1 MNSIGLV
8 YGNVELCRNGFGM
21 ELQVFFGFENLG
33 SECSVEMLLWVFGLW
48 NFIYSLVDYCWFL

>member
-33 SECSVEMLLWVFGLW
+33 FECSMEMLLWVFDGW
-48 NFIYSLVDYCWFL
+48 DFIYSLVDYCWFL